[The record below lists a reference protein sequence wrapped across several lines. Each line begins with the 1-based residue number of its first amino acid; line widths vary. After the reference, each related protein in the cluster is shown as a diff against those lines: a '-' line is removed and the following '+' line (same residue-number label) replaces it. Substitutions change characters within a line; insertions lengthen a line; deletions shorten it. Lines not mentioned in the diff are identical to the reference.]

1 MPKNEQEIYLEK
13 TPLED
18 ITTPRCL
25 RDSSGDVKRNFKG
38 IPSGIHVGPHAYS
51 LGSLLNTNIFV
62 RDAYCKIASPA
73 V

>member
-1 MPKNEQEIYLEK
+1 MPKSEQEIYLEK

-25 RDSSGDVKRNFKG
+25 RDSSGDVKKDFKG
-38 IPSGIHVGPHAYS
+38 IPWGIHVGPHVGF
-51 LGSLLNTNIFV
+51 LMTPNIFV
-62 RDAYCKIASPA
+62 RDACCKVASPA